1 MEGVAVSAL
10 QTRVPVTAV
19 TGPGVPLELLPL
31 RTKPSTSKNVF
42 PLDRFTRACPLR
54 TDHGPAPAWMPATGL
69 STPGAV
75 ITPTMLFQR
84 TKVLLSTQANADVA
98 HKARGSSTA
107 NALFIFVS
115 IL

>member
-1 MEGVAVSAL
+1 
-10 QTRVPVTAV
+10 
-19 TGPGVPLELLPL
+19 
-31 RTKPSTSKNVF
+31 
-42 PLDRFTRACPLR
+42 
-54 TDHGPAPAWMPATGL
+54 MPATGL

-84 TKVLLSTQANADVA
+84 TKVALSTQANADVA
-98 HKARGSSTA
+98 QRARGSNTA